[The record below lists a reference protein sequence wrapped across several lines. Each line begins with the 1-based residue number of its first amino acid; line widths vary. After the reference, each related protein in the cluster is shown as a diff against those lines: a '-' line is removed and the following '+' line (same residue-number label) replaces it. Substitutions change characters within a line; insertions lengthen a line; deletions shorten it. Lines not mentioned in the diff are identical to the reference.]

1 MMEDHKIIELYFARD
16 ERAISESSLKYGKYC
31 FSVAQNILCSPED
44 AEECVND
51 TWLKG
56 WQSIPPQRPSYL
68 KLYFAKITR
77 NLSFNKR
84 KAQESVRRGSGEL
97 PIAIEELS
105 ECLPAQD
112 LVEDEVQA
120 RALQGALNRFLV
132 SLPQRERSIFL
143 RRYFFTEPFGA
154 IARRYGLRE
163 ANVRLILS
171 RTRAKLKLFLEKEGY
186 K

>member
-68 KLYFAKITR
+68 KLFFAKITR

-84 KAQESVRRGSGEL
+84 K
-97 PIAIEELS
+97 
-105 ECLPAQD
+105 
-112 LVEDEVQA
+112 VEDEVQA